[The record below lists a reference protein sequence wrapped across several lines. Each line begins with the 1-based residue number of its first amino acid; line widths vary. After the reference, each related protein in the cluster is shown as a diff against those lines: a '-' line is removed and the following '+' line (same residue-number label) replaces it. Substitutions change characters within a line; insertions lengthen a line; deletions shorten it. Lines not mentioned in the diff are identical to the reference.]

1 MLEISTPSRRTVI
14 ISISAVIGITTI
26 SSLAYLYYRDNYSHA
41 TSNRKF
47 RTLQRNLYSR
57 LLQIEDNLDDLVES
71 DLRLIQVRTKTLRT
85 HRIYPADDDVKLPS
99 LGLINNQDKD
109 ELGTEVEETKEE
121 LIRERTQGFEDSA
134 QVRQGYKQ
142 LDLLVKALHKQLLR
156 LHERA
161 DAVDLSELTEIGD
174 EMGGISNQNES
185 EILIFEKLRKR
196 RRSTLAKVQKVITQL
211 DRIQASYKKRLHEI
225 KDFEKLERIGL
236 EPSDQ
241 VQPTVESEMM
251 KEGVTFADI
260 AALNIEE
267 PEILAPTEDLEKM
280 KQGVSFA
287 DVVAENLPEEEIEK
301 PKVQPKEKPTG
312 QSKAETPASKS
323 VKKATIVEEPKD
335 KEAAVLAPTVDLE
348 LMKEGVTFADIIKE
362 NDEELEVL
370 APTEDLEKMKEGV
383 TFADITKE
391 NIEEPEVL
399 APTED
404 LEKMKEGITFA
415 DITKENIEEPEVL
428 APTEDL
434 EKMKEG
440 VTFADITKENIEE
453 PEVLAPTEDLELMK
467 EGITFADIAK
477 ENIEEPEILAPTEDL
492 KKMKQGFSFADAVT
506 E

>member
-57 LLQIEDNLDDLVES
+57 LLQIEDKLDDLVES

-99 LGLINNQDKD
+99 LGLINDQDKD
-109 ELGTEVEETKEE
+109 ELGAEVEETKEE

-134 QVRQGYKQ
+134 RVRQGYKQ
-142 LDLLVKALHKQLLR
+142 LDLLVEALHKQLLR
-156 LHERA
+156 LFERA
-161 DAVDLSELTEIGD
+161 DAVDLSELAEIGD
-174 EMGGISNQNES
+174 ETGGISNQNES

-196 RRSTLAKVQKVITQL
+196 RRSTLAKVQRVIAQL

-236 EPSDQ
+236 EPTDQ

-251 KEGVTFADI
+251 KEGVTFADV
-260 AALNIEE
+260 AALNVEE

-287 DVVAENLPEEEIEK
+287 DVVAENLPEEETEK
-301 PKVQPKEKPTG
+301 PKVQPK
-312 QSKAETPASKS
+312 AETPASKPA
-323 VKKATIVEEPKD
+323 KKITVVEESKD
-335 KEAAVLAPTVDLE
+335 KEAAA
-348 LMKEGVTFADIIKE
+348 
-362 NDEELEVL
+362 L
-370 APTEDLEKMKEGV
+370 APTEDLKLMKEGV
-383 TFADITKE
+383 
-391 NIEEPEVL
+391 
-399 APTED
+399 
-404 LEKMKEGITFA
+404 TFA

-440 VTFADITKENIEE
+440 VTFADIAKENIEE
-453 PEVLAPTEDLELMK
+453 PEVLAPTEDL
-467 EGITFADIAK
+467 
-477 ENIEEPEILAPTEDL
+477 
-492 KKMKQGFSFADAVT
+492 KKMKQGFTFADAVT

>member
-1 MLEISTPSRRTVI
+1 MLEISTPSRRTVL

-26 SSLAYLYYRDNYSHA
+26 SSLAYLYYRDNYSSA

-57 LLQIEDNLDDLVES
+57 LLQIEDSLDDLIET

-85 HRIYPADDDVKLPS
+85 HRIHPSDEHVKLPS
-99 LGLINNQDKD
+99 LGLINDQDKA
-109 ELGTEVEETKEE
+109 ELGTEIEETKEE

-134 QVRQGYKQ
+134 RVRQGYKQ

-156 LHERA
+156 LLERA
-161 DAVDLSELTEIGD
+161 EAVDLTELAEVGD
-174 EMGGISNQNES
+174 ETGGISNQNES
-185 EILIFEKLRKR
+185 EILVFEKLRKR
-196 RRSTLAKVQKVITQL
+196 RRSTLAKVQRVIAQL
-211 DRIQASYKKRLHEI
+211 DRIQASYKARLNEI

-236 EPSDQ
+236 EPSDR

-287 DVVAENLPEEEIEK
+287 DVVAENLPEEETEK
-301 PKVQPKEKPTG
+301 PSVQPKEKPKT
-312 QSKAETPASKS
+312 QTKIETPALKPA
-323 VKKATIVEEPKD
+323 KKAIDVEEAED
-335 KEAAVLAPTVDLE
+335 KEAT
-348 LMKEGVTFADIIKE
+348 
-362 NDEELEVL
+362 VL
-370 APTEDLEKMKEGV
+370 APTEDLELMKEGV

-440 VTFADITKENIEE
+440 ITFADITKENIEE

-467 EGITFADIAK
+467 EGVTFADIAK
-477 ENIEEPEILAPTEDL
+477 ENIEEPEVLAPTEDL
-492 KKMKQGFSFADAVT
+492 KKMRQGFTFADAVAD